1 MSYAN
6 DFGLMKNETEADA
19 FLAVPGQFIE
29 HSAVSQWNERFLLFL
44 SHN

>member
-19 FLAVPGQFIE
+19 FSSVPGQFME
-29 HSAVSQWNERFLLFL
+29 LSAVSQ
-44 SHN
+44 